1 MQINKNPEDIAPI
14 FILLS
19 RIHVDILIK
28 RLRLIGFDGL
38 TPAIATIIPLLD
50 TQGIRPATLAIKAG
64 VSKQA
69 ISQLI
74 KILEKRDY
82 ALQMADRTDTRA
94 KIVCLSERGV
104 ALREACAD
112 IRGELYQIAIQ
123 TLGQNTVEHMKR
135 DLSTLMDR
143 LMLEQ

>member
-74 KILEKRDY
+74 KILENRDY

-104 ALREACAD
+104 ALR
-112 IRGELYQIAIQ
+112 
-123 TLGQNTVEHMKR
+123 
-135 DLSTLMDR
+135 
-143 LMLEQ
+143 